1 LNPRR
6 RLLWIIWAFVF
17 LTGCIHN
24 DEIVLTEEPS
34 EDDPLMTATTI
45 DVLFSDSGKIQAHLT
60 SPLLKKYTGEDP
72 CTEFPKGFHLIV
84 FDSVL
89 RPSTTITGNYGKN
102 RDAARIME
110 ARGNVVVRNLL
121 KNKQL
126 ETERLIWDEN
136 KHLLYSDGKVKITE
150 PAKILFGNGIQA
162 NESFTWY
169 KIINPTGQ
177 MMVKKDSV

>member
-1 LNPRR
+1 M
-6 RLLWIIWAFVF
+6 
-17 LTGCIHN
+17 HN
-24 DEIVLTEEPS
+24 DEIALIDEPKM
-34 EDDPLMTATTI
+34 DDPLMTADTI

-60 SPLLKKYTGEDP
+60 SPLLKKYVGENAY
-72 CTEFPKGFHLIV
+72 TEFPNGFHLIV
-84 FDSVL
+84 FDSAL

-110 ARGNVVVRNLL
+110 ARGNVIVKNLL

-126 ETERLIWDEN
+126 ETECLIWDEN
-136 KHLLYSDGKVKITE
+136 KRLIYSEGKVKIIE
-150 PAKILFGNGIQA
+150 PAKILYGNGIQA